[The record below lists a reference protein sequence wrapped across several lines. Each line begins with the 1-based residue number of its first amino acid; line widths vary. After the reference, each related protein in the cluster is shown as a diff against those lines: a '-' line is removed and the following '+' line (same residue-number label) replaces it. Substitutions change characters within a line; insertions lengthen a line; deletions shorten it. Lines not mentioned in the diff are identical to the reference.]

1 MPKDYEV
8 LENGLIAK
16 PKGDSVRL
24 FSFDIANEE
33 LAFEDFSNDDIETLY
48 GLVRHRFDDGF
59 FVVDTNKAIGL
70 ARYKSNAEVSLFI
83 GRQLDLVV
91 LECTISEEL
100 FDRLH
105 VCCRP
110 NGRIIFGPGGR
121 VIPKDD
127 K

>member
-16 PKGDSVRL
+16 PKGDSIRL

-33 LAFEDFSNDDIETLY
+33 LTIEDFSNDDIETLY

-59 FVVDTNKAIGL
+59 YVVDSVYGL
-70 ARYKSNAEVSLFI
+70 ARHLSNESPATFT
-83 GRQLDLVV
+83 GRILDIVI
-91 LECTISEEL
+91 LECAISEEL
-100 FDRLH
+100 LEQLYI
-105 VCCRP
+105 CCGP
-110 NGRIIFGPGGR
+110 DGRIIFGPGGR
-121 VIPKDD
+121 VICKDD

>member
-59 FVVDTNKAIGL
+59 YVVDKTIGL
-70 ARYKSNAEVSLFI
+70 QRYASNASMSCFV

-91 LECTISEEL
+91 LECAIS
-100 FDRLH
+100 
-105 VCCRP
+105 
-110 NGRIIFGPGGR
+110 
-121 VIPKDD
+121 
-127 K
+127 